1 VSHFVSGDDGIF
13 LDLWR
18 APGELAMSGL
28 SPFASPLDGVEGGSP
43 ARCVSYGSWASNC
56 LHYGHGL
63 VGYSW
68 HLVRSSKEEE
78 IMIATKLEPA
88 HSSPLDSW

>member
-1 VSHFVSGDDGIF
+1 MSHFVSGDDGIF

-43 ARCVSYGSWASNC
+43 ARCVCTA
-56 LHYGHGL
+56 LGL
-63 VGYSW
+63 RTVFITAMVSLGTVGTW
-68 HLVRSSKEEE
+68 FVRPRK
-78 IMIATKLEPA
+78 KK
-88 HSSPLDSW
+88 